1 MRNGFNQFSVPYM
14 NELTANQF
22 NAASV
27 FNGNTPLGFV
37 NYSMDIIS
45 NFFQNPQNPPETG
58 RPEDF
63 EEVIING
70 RKVLRRKRTQ
80 IEGILGLPSPTT
92 PPIAGGTN
100 PASTGIKKCDANST
114 FFDRIL
120 GRCCIGEVING
131 KCILISDGKGT
142 IGDDPTKS
150 GKKAEEAIKNP
161 LSAVTELS
169 TKTVI
174 ILIGLIL
181 LIAAVVSMR

>member
-1 MRNGFNQFSVPYM
+1 MRNGFNQFGVPYM

-27 FNGNTPLGFV
+27 FGGNMPLSFV

-45 NFFQNPQNPPETG
+45 NFFQNPKNPPQTG

-80 IEGILGLPSPTT
+80 IEDILGLPSRTPTT
-92 PPIAGGTN
+92 PPIAGD
-100 PASTGIKKCDANST
+100 IKKCDANST

-120 GRCCIGEVING
+120 GRCCVGEIIDG
-131 KCILISDGKGT
+131 KCILVSDGKGT
-142 IGDDPTKS
+142 LGDDPSKS
-150 GKKAEEAIKNP
+150 GQKMEELLKNP
-161 LSAVTELS
+161 LGGLTELS
-169 TKTVI
+169 TKTVV
-174 ILIGLIL
+174 ILVGLIL
-181 LIAAVVSMR
+181 LIAAIVSLR